1 MRRSKKPALQRLLSK
16 TQLGAHDCWQW
27 TGRVGKNGYG
37 LFWLDGTN
45 VSAHR
50 ASWALHGRR
59 PIGDLHVLHACD
71 NRACVNPSHLFLGT
85 PQDNMADMVAKG
97 RAAGLRRRGEA
108 NPGAKL
114 SVAKVAWI
122 RAASNLGVPQRR
134 IAKSVGVSQPTVSAV
149 VTGARWA

>member
-1 MRRSKKPALQRLLSK
+1 MPLYAWIAIAIVA
-16 TQLGAHDCWQW
+16 LGA
-27 TGRVGKNGYG
+27 
-37 LFWLDGTN
+37 L
-45 VSAHR
+45 A
-50 ASWALHGRR
+50 AWALCR
-59 PIGDLHVLHACD
+59 V